1 MPHLL
6 SPDCGQLI
14 TSHLLTF
21 FLRRT
26 LIFFIRGC
34 LARTIGGNELECART
49 ITDRCHQSGS
59 RMSGRPGT
67 YLLYIHQTSRH
78 EQQVT
83 PCPSGCTMPTAT
95 PTASSCLLRP
105 PLPVTSCH
113 SSLPQPP
120 PTPKVDAQ
128 KTGRTSAW
136 ATGDPSATAYHSC
149 RATLTR
155 AREERKF
162 PDRSVQPRRT
172 SSTVPRRLPIQPMS
186 LPVKLLLCH
195 HHEAL
200 PSSETG
206 RVCLAFAFSGT
217 SLGPAACLQVTREG
231 REENLSLC
239 LATSTAR
246 IRRQVMCFRPSS
258 ADGHAKLT
266 GGSRQHRPF
275 EGGNCSS
282 SANVIYQD
290 WRATPAGTCA
300 WNRVGPG
307 LGFVEATTLPTTYV
321 PLLDPSEIDC
331 LV

>member
-120 PTPKVDAQ
+120 PTPKWMPRRRVARVRGQ
-128 KTGRTSAW
+128 L
-136 ATGDPSATAYHSC
+136 
-149 RATLTR
+149 ATLLLLHII
-155 AREERKF
+155 AA
-162 PDRSVQPRRT
+162 V
-172 SSTVPRRLPIQPMS
+172 RRLPEHERRGNFPIEAYNRGGPQAR
-186 LPVKLLLCH
+186 CH
-195 HHEAL
+195 DAF
-200 PSSETG
+200 PFSPCP
-206 RVCLAFAFSGT
+206 CL
-217 SLGPAACLQVTREG
+217 
-231 REENLSLC
+231 
-239 LATSTAR
+239 
-246 IRRQVMCFRPSS
+246 
-258 ADGHAKLT
+258 
-266 GGSRQHRPF
+266 
-275 EGGNCSS
+275 SS
-282 SANVIYQD
+282 S
-290 WRATPAGTCA
+290 CC
-300 WNRVGPG
+300 
-307 LGFVEATTLPTTYV
+307 ATTTRRYRHLK
-321 PLLDPSEIDC
+321 LDGC
-331 LV
+331 V